1 MEKEGYYVAVWAF
14 VICARKGREPLLPPP
29 PGQLPRIKAADE
41 VRPGLVDVLERL
53 NQVAGELEV
62 MTRRTEAL
70 YRHNAA
76 VINDTLGS
84 GG

>member
-1 MEKEGYYVAVWAF
+1 M
-14 VICARKGREPLLPPP
+14 
-29 PGQLPRIKAADE
+29 
-41 VRPGLVDVLERL
+41 DVLERL

-84 GG
+84 GGQDLKRLLDESHTLFRSLRRLIRELEANPAMLVTQPAPRGVEIAP